1 MTSVLYD
8 ATYEGWLT
16 AVFDVYDHK
25 LGDVIFAKNEASSN
39 SLFGTTHRVVTD
51 ETKVKRVL
59 NGLQKRLSGEGLDRL
74 SKTYLSEID
83 RVEDTMLRFVRHVF
97 DNSQSVEEDYSNPA
111 VWAIRNAAK
120 RVKREAHRMEAFV
133 RFQLTK
139 DQLYYA
145 VIEPECDVLPLI
157 APHFESRYAD
167 QRWLIYDTRRR
178 YGLYYD
184 LKTVNPVAVAFNQ
197 SRASSL
203 PIVEFSDEDE
213 EFYQALW
220 CHYLTSVT
228 IEGRT
233 NRRLQLQHMP
243 KRYWRYLTEKR
254 PRT

>member
-8 ATYEGWLT
+8 GTYEGWLT
-16 AVFDVYDHK
+16 AVFDVYDYK
-25 LGDVIFAKNEASSN
+25 LGDVVFAKNEASSGL
-39 SLFGTTHRVVTD
+39 LFGTTHWVITD
-51 ETKVKRVL
+51 ETKAKRVL
-59 NGLQKRLSGEGLDRL
+59 NGLQKRLSAEGLDRL

-83 RVEDTMLRFVRHVF
+83 RVEETLLGFVRHVLASPQ
-97 DNSQSVEEDYSNPA
+97 NIEEDYSNPT
-111 VWAIRNAAK
+111 VWAVKNAAK

-133 RFQLTK
+133 RFKLTK

-145 VIEPECDVLPLI
+145 VIEPDCDVLPLI

-167 QRWLIYDTRRR
+167 QRWLIYDTRRH

-184 LKTVNPVAVAFNQ
+184 LETVNPVAVAANQ
-197 SRASSL
+197 GRASAS
-203 PIVEFSDEDE
+203 PVVEISDDDE

-220 CHYLTSVT
+220 CRYLTSVT

-243 KRYWRYLTEKR
+243 KRYWRHLTEKV
-254 PRT
+254 PRG